1 MTYSFVQL
9 SMFRFL
15 FRLFGFLFLGA
26 SFVVLI
32 YDGTRSIA
40 DSALIYAKLT
50 EIWAPIHVASLQ
62 QFQLV
67 IQETATPSV
76 KAVATTVLD
85 APAFVVF
92 GVIGAI
98 LVPLGARSSRLSRYS
113 APAAKL

>member
-15 FRLFGFLFLGA
+15 FRLFGFVFLGMA
-26 SFVVLI
+26 FVVLI

-40 DSALIYAKLT
+40 DSALVYAKVT
-50 EIWAPIHVASLQ
+50 EIWALIHVASLQ
-62 QFQLV
+62 RFQLV
-67 IQETATPSV
+67 IQETATPSI
-76 KAVATTVLD
+76 KQMAMTVLD

-98 LVPLGARSSRLSRYS
+98 LVPLGAK
-113 APAAKL
+113 AAR